1 MAIRITK
8 ITGIGGNPPT
18 HIEVEGIV
26 TDCDQVYVTV
36 SCTDEPVSFI
46 ATPTGGPW
54 SITYKNDHGCGCGE
68 LVTASASCL
77 PSMVEATSLTLPITC
92 DPPPPECCDRVTI
105 AIDTQP
111 LPCIPAGG
119 GTTLV
124 QFSATLSPKGCIG
137 SFEWNVTNLATGT
150 VIQPFTPGG
159 STFSYPYAGAG
170 TYQVGVRVKQA
181 STCDAPTLTN
191 SINLTIV
198 QCAPCVG
205 GQFVDDCRLDL
216 PKNDVIEAIEFERF
230 FRLNLKFGDLQDST
244 TPAPGVPVAIPGLI
258 AINSLPLAIYLPFRQ
273 EWKLCGYSR
282 GRLVNSFTL
291 GPQEEQTIDIFKWD
305 RITRNMESS
314 SSFESDETT
323 ESSSTR
329 RDTSDVARD
338 ITRQTGFEVN
348 SQGKVG
354 FQVGVVNADITAGGS
369 ARTGVNEAEK
379 STRTSIVDATARSTG
394 RVRTSRTLKVVE
406 GREYG
411 QETRI
416 TRRLRNANQCHTLT
430 IAFLEI
436 LANYTVS
443 TFVRSDDVRLVVLI
457 NSETLGASKVFD
469 RKTLRAHE
477 SSLRLALLDSSLAD
491 GFAAARFLDARDRA
505 CAVLCEGC
513 SCGELMGGKTAEWDT
528 LTAAANALGVVVNA
542 LLGRTL
548 LFPLSVPPLAVPGP
562 YVSALHDAPITDVNR
577 YLFSK
582 SLRTYAP
589 QLLNSLAAL
598 GVGSGAATVT
608 VAQVEGIMRALVSIP
623 SDVLAKLA
631 YDQGITGGVEWE
643 IRGIMFLTFPLDPAS
658 ATIAAGIAT
667 AIVMGRLGG
676 VYDDGGLIAAIT
688 LFRAAYEGW
697 KKFLQAQ
704 IEKDE
709 KAAALQKIEKEE
721 REMRVLEAYPLR
733 ETADAS
739 ERLDALLAH
748 LNELRNLDHYR
759 FAVWN
764 ERSGATDATLIGMA
778 LAGFIDP
785 TPVGMVGDQLAVP
798 VRMVPNSKR
807 AQFFDDSKADLVM
820 NIARDDREHILPTPA
835 LYAEAIVG
843 TCDSCEDA
851 IERRTGLELDR
862 MGLDNKT
869 LELETERLRARL
881 DIKPAQ
887 LDREIAAPPAIRVE
901 VTKGSVVV

>member
-1 MAIRITK
+1 MEVTITK
-8 ITGIGGNPPT
+8 ITGIGGDPPT
-18 HIEVEGIV
+18 QITVDGTV
-26 TDCDQVYVTV
+26 TDCDQVYVTL
-36 SCTDEPVSFI
+36 SCFDGVRSI
-46 ATPTGGPW
+46 ATPTGGSW
-54 SITYKNDHGCGCGE
+54 SITFKNQQRCACGA

-77 PSMVEATSLTLPITC
+77 DSMAEATTVSLPVTC
-92 DPPPPECCDRVTI
+92 EPPPPECCKEVTI
-105 AIDTQP
+105 AIDTTP

-119 GTTLV
+119 GTVAV
-124 QFSATLSPKGCIG
+124 QFSARLSPKGCTG
-137 SFEWNVTNLATGT
+137 AFEWNVTNLATG
-150 VIQPFTPGG
+150 VVVQPLTPGG
-159 STFSYPYAGAG
+159 ATFSHLYAGAG
-170 TYQVGVRVKQA
+170 TYQVGVRVRQVNG
-181 STCDAPTLTN
+181 CNPPILTDSVN
-191 SINLTIV
+191 VTIAKCA
-198 QCAPCVG
+198 QCAG
-205 GQFVDDCRLDL
+205 GEFVDECRIDL

-230 FRLNLKFGDLQDST
+230 FRLNLRFGDLLDANT
-244 TPAPGVPVAIPGLI
+244 VPPGTAVGMLD
-258 AINSLPLAIYLPFRQ
+258 INSLPLAIYLPFRQ

-314 SSFESDETT
+314 TSFESDVTT

-329 RDTSDVARD
+329 RDTRDVAHD
-338 ITRQTGFEVN
+338 ITRQIGFEVN

-443 TFVRSDDVRLVVLI
+443 TFVRSDDVRLVLLI
-457 NSETLGASKVFD
+457 NPTNLGAVKVFD

-477 SSLRLALLDSSLAD
+477 ASLRLALLDSSLAD

-513 SCGELMGGKTAEWDT
+513 SCGESIGSRQTPEWDT
-528 LTAAANALGVVVNA
+528 LTAAANALGIVVNT

-548 LFPLSVPPLAVPGP
+548 VYPLSVPPLAAPVYVPA
-562 YVSALHDAPITDVNR
+562 VHDPLITDVKR
-577 YLFSK
+577 LLFSR
-582 SLRTYAP
+582 SLNTYAP

-608 VAQVEGIMRALVSIP
+608 VAQVEGIARALATIP

-643 IRGIMFLTFPLDPAS
+643 IRGIMFPTFPLDPIS
-658 ATIAAGIAT
+658 AGIAAGIAT
-667 AIVMGRLGG
+667 AIIMGRLGG
-676 VYDDGGLIAAIT
+676 VYDDGGLIGAIT
-688 LFRAAYEGW
+688 LFRAAYENW

-704 IEKDE
+704 IEKNE

-748 LNELRNLDHYR
+748 LNEFRNLDHYR
-759 FAVWN
+759 FTVWN
-764 ERSGATDATLIGMA
+764 ERSGATDATLIGLA
-778 LAGFIDP
+778 LSGLIDP

-798 VRMVPNSKR
+798 VRMAPNSKR
-807 AQFFDDSKADLVM
+807 AEFFDDSIADLIK
-820 NIARDDREHILPTPA
+820 NIVRDDREHILPTPA
-835 LYAEAIVG
+835 LYVDHRNVLLVRG
-843 TCDSCEDA
+843 CH
-851 IERRTGLELDR
+851 
-862 MGLDNKT
+862 
-869 LELETERLRARL
+869 
-881 DIKPAQ
+881 
-887 LDREIAAPPAIRVE
+887 
-901 VTKGSVVV
+901 